1 MNEALIIISVLA
13 ILFSLIAL
21 IMGCVSVAMVC
32 GFLRSTH
39 TIQWKTLDSAP
50 SEEFPIDLDDDPL
63 AEFSDSP
70 LPEVNPFKRKKKEDP
85 EETLVQQVME
95 EVTQD
100 SNF

>member
-21 IMGCVSVAMVC
+21 IMGCVAVAMVC

-50 SEEFPIDLDDDPL
+50 SEELPTDLDDPL
-63 AEFSDSP
+63 AEFNDSEV
-70 LPEVNPFKRKKKEDP
+70 PEINPFKRKKREEP